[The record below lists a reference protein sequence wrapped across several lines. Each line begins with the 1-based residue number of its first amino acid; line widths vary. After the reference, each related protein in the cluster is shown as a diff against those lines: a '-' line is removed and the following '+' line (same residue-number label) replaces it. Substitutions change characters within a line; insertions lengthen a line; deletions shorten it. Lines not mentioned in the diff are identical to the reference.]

1 MTTPI
6 DTHRSVQEY
15 QIGHTVAKRISLART
30 PTELQ
35 FLPRLSEEVG
45 ANIWIKR
52 DDTTDTVACGNKL
65 RKLEFSVAQ
74 ALSEEATLLLTNGGV
89 QSNHCR
95 ATALV
100 AANLGLQAHLILR
113 GANSESA
120 PDGNLLLNEL
130 LGADTTF
137 IDIETW
143 RRIDEFTAELVA
155 DYARTGVTAF
165 AIPTGASDE
174 IGLWGYIRG
183 FEELHN
189 DLLSVGIT
197 PDAIIHAT
205 GSGGT
210 QAGLIL
216 GAALMGISTRIVG
229 INVSDTEEYFTR
241 KITDDLLRWKA
252 RYQANHLNP
261 VDIDSLRI
269 EILDGHVGPGYGHAD
284 SEVFDTMRKVA
295 RLEGIVLD
303 PVYTGKAFDGML
315 AELAS
320 GRLKG
325 ANHLV
330 FVHTGGIYG
339 LFPQKEHLF
348 PR

>member
-1 MTTPI
+1 MTAPV
-6 DTHRSVQEY
+6 DTHLSVQEY
-15 QIGHTVAKRISLART
+15 RIGDTAARRIALART
-30 PTELQ
+30 PTALQ

-74 ALSEEATLLLTNGGV
+74 ALSEDATVLLTNGGV

-100 AANLGLQAHLILR
+100 AANLGLQAHLVLR
-113 GANSESA
+113 GDPPDSA
-120 PDGNLLLNEL
+120 PDGNLLLDEL
-130 LGADTTF
+130 LGAETTF
-137 IDIETW
+137 IDTETW

-155 DYARTGVTAF
+155 DYERTGVTAF

-189 DLLSVGIT
+189 DLLSVGMT

-216 GAALMGISTRIVG
+216 GAALMGLSTRIVG
-229 INVSDTEEYFTR
+229 INVSDNEDYFTR
-241 KITDDLLRWKA
+241 KITDDLYRWHA
-252 RYQANHLNP
+252 RYQAN
-261 VDIDSLRI
+261 
-269 EILDGHVGPGYGHAD
+269 
-284 SEVFDTMRKVA
+284 
-295 RLEGIVLD
+295 
-303 PVYTGKAFDGML
+303 
-315 AELAS
+315 
-320 GRLKG
+320 
-325 ANHLV
+325 
-330 FVHTGGIYG
+330 
-339 LFPQKEHLF
+339 
-348 PR
+348 